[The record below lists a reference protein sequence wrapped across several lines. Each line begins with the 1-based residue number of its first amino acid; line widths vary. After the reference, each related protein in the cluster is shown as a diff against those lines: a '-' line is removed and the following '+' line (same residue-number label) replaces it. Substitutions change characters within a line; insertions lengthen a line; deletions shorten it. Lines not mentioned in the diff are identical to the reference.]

1 VTHAAPDVPDVPA
14 LPAVSDV
21 PAVPDTFA
29 CTVDHTGHC
38 ITCSDE
44 AVPMT
49 VVELD
54 EAHELAVCEADDG
67 TRHTV
72 QTALVA
78 PVRPADCLLVH
89 AGTAIQHVREAV
101 C

>member
-1 VTHAAPDVPDVPA
+1 MTHPAPDAPDAPNAPAAPHGADA
-14 LPAVSDV
+14 
-21 PAVPDTFA
+21 FA
-29 CTVDHTGHC
+29 CITDHAGHC

-54 EAHELAVCEADDG
+54 PNTELALCEAADG
-67 TRHTV
+67 SRHTV
-72 QTALVA
+72 EVALVD
-78 PVRPADCLLVH
+78 PVGPDDCLLVH
-89 AGTAIQHVREAV
+89 AGTAIQHVRQAV

>member
-1 VTHAAPDVPDVPA
+1 MTHAAPDVPDVPA

-54 EAHELAVCEADDG
+54 EAH
-67 TRHTV
+67 
-72 QTALVA
+72 VA
-78 PVRPADCLLVH
+78 PVRPADRLLVH
-89 AGTAIQHVREAV
+89 AGTAIQHVRQAV